1 MLETGPPASGARI
14 GGDLDALHAAC
25 YSCLVATA
33 SPYDSIAP
41 EDVERGRLLAAVA
54 YLPGLCFLGLLGAPE
69 NAFIGFHSRQGFLL
83 FMVEVALAIFFA
95 IYDGTL
101 GLIPYVGPFIGYVA
115 KFLVWT
121 SVLLVTAFAAAKAA
135 SGSTTRLPYLGDHV
149 ERVPF

>member
-1 MLETGPPASGARI
+1 MP
-14 GGDLDALHAAC
+14 
-25 YSCLVATA
+25 VA
-33 SPYDSIAP
+33 SPYESINP

-83 FMVEVALAIFFA
+83 FMVEVLLAVFFS

-101 GLIPYVGPFIGYVA
+101 GRIPYVGPFVGYLV
-115 KFLVWT
+115 KFLAW
-121 SVLLVTAFAAAKAA
+121 SSILLLTAFAAAKAA
-135 SGSTTRLPYLGDHV
+135 GGETTRLPFLGENV

>member
-1 MLETGPPASGARI
+1 V
-14 GGDLDALHAAC
+14 AA
-25 YSCLVATA
+25 A

-54 YLPGLCFLGLLGAPE
+54 YLPGLCFLGLLGAPD

-83 FMVEVALAIFFA
+83 FMVEVALVVFFS

-101 GLIPYVGPFIGYVA
+101 GRIPYVGPFIGYVV

-135 SGSTTRLPYLGDHV
+135 NGETTRLPYLGDHV

>member
-1 MLETGPPASGARI
+1 MRGSDFGIPARF
-14 GGDLDALHAAC
+14 GGLDAPGGAC
-25 YSCLVATA
+25 YSCLVTTA
-33 SPYDSIAP
+33 SPYDSIRP

-69 NAFIGFHSRQGFLL
+69 NAFIGFHARQGFLL
-83 FMVEVALAIFFA
+83 FALEMGLAIFFA

-101 GLIPYVGPFIGYVA
+101 GRIPYLGPFIGYVM

-121 SVLLVTAFAAAKAA
+121 SILLVTAFAATKAA
-135 SGSTTRLPYLGDHV
+135 NGETTRLPYLGDHV